1 MSKTQKKKA
10 RSNSLCTTRKSDPKK
25 AKRPDAGQKPARTG
39 SKQAVLITL
48 LQRPAGATIEE
59 MVKAT
64 GWQQHSVRGLMSG
77 VLKKRL
83 QLTIDSEQEERGR
96 VYRIAGGR
104 S

>member
-1 MSKTQKKKA
+1 MSKTQKKRPAPKA
-10 RSNSLCTTRKSDPKK
+10 AKATKSDKNNAVK
-25 AKRPDAGQKPARTG
+25 EPARTG
-39 SKQAVLITL
+39 SKQAKLIML
-48 LQRPAGATIEE
+48 LERPAGATIEE

-64 GWQQHSVRGLMSG
+64 GWQQHSVRGMMSG

-83 QLTIDSEQEERGR
+83 GLNIGSEQEERGR